1 MHCTEG
7 KDRAGVV
14 AALLECF
21 MGASLD
27 EVKRDYMVTFY
38 NYYGIQPGDEQYEA
52 ILNDNIVTT
61 LEKMFEV
68 DELENAELSKEAEE
82 YFRKIGLTDSQIR
95 SLKNNLRENPYGG
108 MVIYAIVLIG
118 MMWII
123 FGIICYRRN
132 REA

>member
-1 MHCTEG
+1 
-7 KDRAGVV
+7 
-14 AALLECF
+14 
-21 MGASLD
+21 
-27 EVKRDYMVTFY
+27 
-38 NYYGIQPGDEQYEA
+38 
-52 ILNDNIVTT
+52 
-61 LEKMFEV
+61 MFEV
-68 DELENAELSKEAEE
+68 DELENAELAKEAEE